1 MNKEG
6 QKGITLI
13 ELMIALGVFAI
24 IGILSYRALNQA
36 SATEQRIAGE
46 LTRWRQIARVFQFMQ
61 NDFSQ
66 VVPPYFGVA
75 TSNAKGAATFPV
87 FLSVGAKESELQLT
101 VFDRG
106 EVRRVAYRF
115 DEQKLAWLRWRGRAA
130 VGEAERAELLAG
142 VQGVRWRFLYMD
154 RWLDSWPMATGAALP
169 DAVEVTLELDDTG
182 PLVKRY
188 ALH

>member
-1 MNKEG
+1 MG
-6 QKGITLI
+6 QKGVTLI
-13 ELMIALGVFAI
+13 ELMIALGVFAV

-36 SATEQRIAGE
+36 STTEQRIAGE

-66 VVPPYFGVA
+66 VVPTYFGVA
-75 TSNAKGAATFPV
+75 TSNATGGAAFPV
-87 FLSVGAKESELQLT
+87 FLSVGAQASELQLT

-106 EVRRVAYRF
+106 EARRIAYRF
-115 DEQKLAWLRWRGRAA
+115 GSQRLEWLRWGGRVA
-130 VGEAERAELLAG
+130 VGEAEREELLAG
-142 VQGVRWRFLYMD
+142 IRDVRWRFLYMD
-154 RWLDSWPMATGAALP
+154 RWSDSWPTGNTAALP